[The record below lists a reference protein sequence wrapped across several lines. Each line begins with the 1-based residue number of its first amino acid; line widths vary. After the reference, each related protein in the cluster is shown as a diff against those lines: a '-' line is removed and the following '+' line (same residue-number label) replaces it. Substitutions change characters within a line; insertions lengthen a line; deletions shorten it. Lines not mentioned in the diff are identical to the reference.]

1 MISKAKS
8 CPGGTALFNY
18 VINEN
23 KGYELL
29 RNNISGVTPKEMYSD
44 FSILQQ
50 QNLRCKNNTISIVLS
65 PTINDS
71 IKMTNEQLKLL
82 AEDFLKEMDLDPK
95 TNQFIAF
102 VHTEKEHKHVHIILN
117 RVKNNGT
124 LIKDSFISKRAQFVA
139 HEVAIRHG
147 WTSAKELKIK
157 KEQERILLY
166 KKVRKI
172 IKKAHYLVLRMK
184 PKNLQAYQIKMA
196 KFGIKVNPTIN
207 KQGNIQGF
215 RFVHEA
221 SSTDL
226 KASEVDRNLKLNQ
239 LFLVE
244 KSTISNNVCRIN
256 KTIDLKEYNLNT
268 ADFNSIISLLSFEDG
283 DDTSKKQKQHRKRD
297 SINY

>member
-18 VINEN
+18 VVNDN

-29 RNNISGVTPKEMYSD
+29 RNNISGITPKEMYSD
-44 FSILQQ
+44 MSILQQ

-82 AEDFLKEMDLDPK
+82 TEDFLKGMNLDPK

-117 RVKNNGT
+117 RVKTDGT
-124 LIKDSFISKRAQFVA
+124 LIKDNFISKKAQFVA
-139 HEVAIRHG
+139 HEMAVKHG
-147 WTSAKELKIK
+147 WTSAKKLKIK
-157 KEQERILLY
+157 KEQERKLFY
-166 KKVRKI
+166 KEIRTT
-172 IKKAHYLVLRMK
+172 IKKAHYLVLKKK
-184 PKNLQAYQIKMA
+184 PRNLQTYQIEMA
-196 KFGIKVNPTIN
+196 KLGIKVTPTIN

-221 SSTDL
+221 SGTDL

-239 LFLVE
+239 LFALE
-244 KSTISNNVCRIN
+244 KATISNNVCRKN
-256 KTIDLKEYNLNT
+256 KTINLNEYCLNT
-268 ADFNSIISLLSFEDG
+268 TDFNSIISLLSFEDG
-283 DDTSKKQKQHRKRD
+283 DNNSKKQRRRRG